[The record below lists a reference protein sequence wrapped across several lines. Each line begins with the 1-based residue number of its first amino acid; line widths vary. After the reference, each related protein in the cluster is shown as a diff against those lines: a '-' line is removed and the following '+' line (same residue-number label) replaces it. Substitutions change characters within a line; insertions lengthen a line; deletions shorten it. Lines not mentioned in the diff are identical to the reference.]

1 MNTHA
6 GIRKPIPFASTFALA
21 MACSLVGCASQSS
34 DDRADQQ
41 LGQGGADASGQTDGS
56 AGSPPVGPS
65 GGYGGAGAANTGGG
79 GADVDP
85 PCDCSAERPCPL
97 LCQMDLDGYPA
108 GVEVCAVIHPDEPCP
123 QETREGWMVTSVPQ
137 YWPHCGAIAI
147 GKSVPVGSREIGV
160 HMWFDPVTYEQIGWE
175 VLESPLAPYQCAGI
189 VPDPESCTFP
199 FPPSRPIRCGV
210 GPYALTCECPPP
222 ECEASPRA
230 IYCSCQEDSECA
242 SGQCEGTCTAAAT
255 CSNGILDGTET
266 DVDCGG
272 PGCVPCPAGGA
283 CVVDHDCRD
292 RQCSGG
298 TCGPDTCFNSVQD
311 GLETDVDC
319 GGKVCPPCAVG
330 QSCLAHDDCASGQC
344 PPASLICTD
353 G

>member
-1 MNTHA
+1 MNTHTA
-6 GIRKPIPFASTFALA
+6 IRGPLLFARTFALA
-21 MACSLVGCASQSS
+21 TACSLVGCASQSS

-41 LGQGGADASGQTDGS
+41 LGQGGADASEHTGGI
-56 AGSPPVGPS
+56 AGTPPVGPS
-65 GGYGGAGAANTGGG
+65 GGYGGAGAASTGGG
-79 GADVDP
+79 GGVIDP

-97 LCQMDLDGYPA
+97 
-108 GVEVCAVIHPDEPCP
+108 VCEALPLLNQSFGDMCATLERDQPCP
-123 QETREGWMVTSVPQ
+123 VERWEGVNQLFPPR
-137 YWPHCGAIAI
+137 YLPACDAISMS
-147 GKSVPVGSREIGV
+147 KSVSVGSATAAVRS
-160 HMWFDPVTYEQIGWE
+160 WFDRITYEQVGWE
-175 VLESPLAPYQCAGI
+175 INFIDPGAYQCAGV
-189 VPDPESCTFP
+189 VPDRTTCVFPILES
-199 FPPSRPIRCGV
+199 IRCGV

-230 IYCSCQEDSECA
+230 IYCSCQENSECA
-242 SGQCEGTCTAAAT
+242 SGQCESTCTAAAT

-319 GGKVCPPCAVG
+319 GGKVCPPCAAG